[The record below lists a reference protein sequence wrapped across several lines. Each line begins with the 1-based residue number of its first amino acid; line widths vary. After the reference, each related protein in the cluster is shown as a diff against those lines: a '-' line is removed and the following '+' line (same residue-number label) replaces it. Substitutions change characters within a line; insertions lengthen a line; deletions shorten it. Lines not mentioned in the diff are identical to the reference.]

1 MDFNDTRIQEEHDRL
16 ISIMQGVNIP
26 KKKQEFLSGIID
38 DLAWMKVKLEDTREQ
53 IADESV
59 TIFYDNGGGQ
69 TGIRENPVFK
79 GYEKLFHSYM
89 EGMKVYASFLPDNIQ
104 DEVITEGKS
113 MLQKVREMKQ

>member
-1 MDFNDTRIQEEHDRL
+1 MDDIRIKSEHDRL
-16 ISIMQGVNIP
+16 ISIIQGVNIP
-26 KKKQEFLSGIID
+26 KKKQDFLSGIID

-53 IADESV
+53 MDDESV

-69 TGIRENPVFK
+69 TGIRENPIFK

-104 DEVITEGKS
+104 DEVITEGQS